1 MNRFPRFVLIG
12 AIGFVADAGML
23 FLLLGTTSL
32 GAVSARVAS
41 IAFALMVTW
50 QLNRWLTFGPSSR
63 SLAVEGARYGGVGV
77 ATSMVNFLVYS
88 AILWAAPGLTVFLAL
103 VIASLAALAFSFLGY
118 SRLVFD
124 R

>member
-1 MNRFPRFVLIG
+1 MNRFVRFVLIG

-23 FLLLGTTSL
+23 YLLLHTTTL
-32 GAVSARVAS
+32 GAISARVGS
-41 IAFALMVTW
+41 IAFALLVTW

-63 SLAVEGARYGGVGV
+63 PIAVEGARYGGIGM
-77 ATSMVNFLVYS
+77 ATSVVNFVVYS
-88 AILWAAPGLTVFLAL
+88 AVLWAMPDLTVFLAL
-103 VIASLAALAFSFLGY
+103 VVGSLAALVFSFFGY

>member
-1 MNRFPRFVLIG
+1 MKRFMRFVLIG

-23 FLLLGTTSL
+23 FLLLETTTL
-32 GAVSARVAS
+32 GAISARVAS
-41 IAFALMVTW
+41 IAFALLGTW

-63 SLAVEGARYGGVGV
+63 PIAVEGARYGGIGM
-77 ATSMVNFLVYS
+77 ATSLVNFVVYS
-88 AILWAAPGLTVFLAL
+88 AVLWAAPDLTVFLAL
-103 VIASLAALAFSFLGY
+103 VIGSLAALAFSFFGY

>member
-1 MNRFPRFVLIG
+1 MNRFVRFALIG

-23 FLLLGTTSL
+23 YLLLHSTTL
-32 GAVSARVAS
+32 GAISARVAS
-41 IAFALMVTW
+41 IAFALTVTW

-63 SLAVEGARYGGVGV
+63 PIAVEGARYGGIGM
-77 ATSMVNFLVYS
+77 ATSVVNFVVYS
-88 AILWAAPGLTVFLAL
+88 AVLWAMPDLTVFLAL
-103 VIASLAALAFSFLGY
+103 VIGSLAALVFSFFGY

>member
-1 MNRFPRFVLIG
+1 MNRFMRFALIG

-23 FLLLGTTSL
+23 YLLLHTTTL
-32 GAVSARVAS
+32 GAISARVAS
-41 IAFALMVTW
+41 IAFALTVTW

-63 SLAVEGARYGGVGV
+63 SIAVEGARYGGIGM
-77 ATSMVNFLVYS
+77 ATSVVNFVVYS
-88 AILWAAPGLTVFLAL
+88 AVLWAMPDLTVFLAL
-103 VIASLAALAFSFLGY
+103 VIGSLAALVFSFFGY

>member
-1 MNRFPRFVLIG
+1 MSRFAGFALIG
-12 AIGFVADAGML
+12 AIGFAADAGML
-23 FLLLGTTSL
+23 YLLLHTTSL
-32 GAVSARVAS
+32 GAISARVAS

-50 QLNRWLTFGPSSR
+50 QLNRWLTFGASSR
-63 SLAVEGARYGGVGV
+63 PVAVEGARYGGVGV
-77 ATSMVNFLVYS
+77 ATSMVNFAVYS

-103 VIASLAALAFSFLGY
+103 VIASLAALALSFFGY

>member
-1 MNRFPRFVLIG
+1 MNRFVRFVLIG

-23 FLLLGTTSL
+23 YLLLHTTTL
-32 GAVSARVAS
+32 GAVSARVGS
-41 IAFALMVTW
+41 IAFALLVTW

-63 SLAVEGARYGGVGV
+63 PIAVEGARYGGIGM
-77 ATSMVNFLVYS
+77 ATSVVNFVVYS
-88 AILWAAPGLTVFLAL
+88 AVLWAMPDLTVFLAL
-103 VIASLAALAFSFLGY
+103 VVGSLAALVFSFFGY